1 MSKFSLVQNF
11 LGYQNKKDVSNTD
24 PRYLIAG
31 SHDVLVNDGEKI
43 SSRNGYT
50 VDGDSNSALT
60 PIKSSYDWNTSTGV
74 ERNLRAYEGELEY
87 RYVDSNG
94 TVTWRRLINGWGTSV
109 NFRYAEWW
117 STSEAKD
124 LLLLVNG
131 SPNIYMWSG
140 AITTFASATSGTI
153 TKQGTSTWA
162 EDRFLVAGTRTVII
176 DGITY
181 TYTGGEGTTTL
192 TGVTPDPTLGGHSV
206 GDIIHQGLRTTANT
220 PSSGVDND
228 VIIVHKNQ
236 LYLGDTARRDLYIST
251 NTDYT
256 DFTTI
261 ASPRIPGNAALLT
274 LDSAVVGLAVQE
286 DAVYVTAGKNDW
298 YQVNFTLSSDNTK
311 EAITVQKL
319 KSGTQQAAQSQ
330 EMIGNIKNSIV
341 FISNEPTFD
350 SLGRIENI
358 ITPQSVP
365 LSDPIKLDFEGYD
378 FTNAHVKYFRNQTFI
393 ALPAESLVLIYD
405 HENAYWQPPQTLPI
419 VRLAIIGGEL
429 YGHCSSVPET
439 YKLFDTTVQTDDGNP
454 INHVAVFAYRN
465 FGKRYRKK
473 NFNEYYTE
481 GYIGGST
488 IINATYKFD
497 FGGFTN
503 ILTKDIDAS
512 DPGIIFSTTT
522 DGSLGKVPLG
532 HSPLGSITDSVSG
545 LPKFRI
551 MHGLAKNAFYEY
563 SVEYSTNEEG
573 YQWQLLAH
581 GGNVMESTSDAIE
594 IKR

>member
-24 PRYLIAG
+24 PRYLIVG

-43 SSRNGYT
+43 SSRDGYT
-50 VDGDSNSALT
+50 IDGQENPALT
-60 PIKSSYDWNTSTGV
+60 PIQSSYDWNTSTGV

-87 RYVDSNG
+87 RYVDSTG
-94 TVTWRRLINGWGTSV
+94 TVTWRRLVNGWGTSV

-117 STSEAKD
+117 STAEAKD
-124 LLLLVNG
+124 LLLIVNG
-131 SPNIYMWSG
+131 DPNIYMWSG
-140 AITTFASATSGTI
+140 AVTTFASATANTI

-192 TGVTPDPTLGGHSV
+192 TGVTPDPTTGGHSV

-220 PSSGVDND
+220 PSASVDND

-236 LYLGDTARRDLYIST
+236 LYLADSTRRDLYVST
-251 NTDYT
+251 TTDYT

-298 YQVNFTLSSDNTK
+298 YQINFTLSSDNLK

-330 EMIGNIKNSIV
+330 EMIGNIKNSII
-341 FISNEPTFD
+341 FISNEPTLD
-350 SLGRIENI
+350 TLGRIENI

-365 LSDPIKLDFEGYD
+365 ISDPIKIDFDGYD
-378 FTNAHVKYFRNQTFI
+378 FTNAHVKYFRNQTFV

-405 HENAYWQPPQTLPI
+405 HESGYWQPPQTLPI
-419 VRLAIIGGEL
+419 RRLAIIGGEI
-429 YGHCSSVPET
+429 YGHCSAVPET
-439 YKLFDTTVQTDDGNP
+439 YKLFDPTVQTDNGNP

-465 FGKRYRKK
+465 FGKRYQKK

-488 IINATYKFD
+488 IITATYKYD
-497 FGGFTN
+497 FGGFSN
-503 ILTKDIDAS
+503 ILSKNIDAS
-512 DPGIIFSTTT
+512 DTGIIFSTTT

-551 MHGLAKNAFYEY
+551 IHSLAKTAFYEY
-563 SVEYSTNEEG
+563 TVEYSTDEEG
-573 YQWQLLAH
+573 YQWQILAQ
-581 GGNVMESTSDAIE
+581 GANAAESTSDAIE

>member
-24 PRYLIAG
+24 PRYLITG

-43 SSRNGYT
+43 STRDGYT
-50 VDGDSNSALT
+50 IDGDSNPALT

-87 RYVDSNG
+87 RYVDSSG

-117 STSEAKD
+117 STAEAKD

-131 SPNIYMWSG
+131 SSNIYMWSG
-140 AITTFASATSGTI
+140 GVTTFASATINTI

-192 TGVTPDPTLGGHSV
+192 TGVTPDPTAGGHSV
-206 GDIIHQGLRTTANT
+206 GDVIHQGLRTTANT

-236 LYLGDTARRDLYIST
+236 LYLGDTERRDLYIST
-251 NTDYT
+251 TTDYT

-261 ASPRIPGNAALLT
+261 ASPRIPSNAALLT
-274 LDSAVVGLAVQE
+274 LDSAIVGLAVQE

-358 ITPQSVP
+358 TTPQSVP
-365 LSDPIKLDFEGYD
+365 LSDPIKIDFEGYD

-405 HENAYWQPPQTLPI
+405 HENGYWQPPQTLPI
-419 VRLAIIGGEL
+419 VRLAIINGEL

-488 IINATYKFD
+488 IINATYKYD

-551 MHGLAKNAFYEY
+551 IHGLAKNAFYEY

-581 GGNVMESTSDAIE
+581 GPNAMESTSDAIE